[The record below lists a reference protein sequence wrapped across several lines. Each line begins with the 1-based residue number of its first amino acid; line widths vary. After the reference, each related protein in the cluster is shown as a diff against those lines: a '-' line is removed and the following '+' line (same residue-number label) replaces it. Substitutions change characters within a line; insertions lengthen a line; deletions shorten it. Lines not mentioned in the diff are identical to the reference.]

1 MGKIL
6 GSKLKGDKVL
16 LEVQLEYEEAVQL
29 QGHMDKICIFSE
41 NVSDIKTNISTRGK
55 NGATKYLL
63 IPKELRKNLN
73 LEKEIDCQKI
83 DMQDKIIFIYINTLI
98 YQFKIDTF

>member
-83 DMQDKIIFIYINTLI
+83 DMQDKIIFIYSLPK
-98 YQFKIDTF
+98 F